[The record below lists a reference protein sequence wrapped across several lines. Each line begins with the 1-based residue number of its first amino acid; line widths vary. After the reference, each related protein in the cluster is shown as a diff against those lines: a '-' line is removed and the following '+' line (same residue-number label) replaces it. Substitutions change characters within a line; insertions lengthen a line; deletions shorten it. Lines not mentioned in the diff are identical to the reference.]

1 MKRKKILALLMAAA
15 MVVGL
20 AACSGGGDAD
30 KGGDDAQTTDDG
42 GEQTTLRIAWW
53 GSQAR
58 HDATVEALNLYE
70 ESHPD
75 IKFEFEYYSF
85 DDYFTK
91 LKTLVASDQ
100 VWDVF
105 QLGGN
110 FPEYM
115 DKIHFLNEYVES
127 GIVDT
132 SDISDSYL
140 KTTTDTEGN
149 LIGLS
154 LGVNTYGIAYDPAI
168 FEEAGAELPTE
179 NWTWDDYNEA
189 ATKIHE
195 ELDIFGSST
204 FTPGSEFIAGCSV
217 YVPQCGELGEYSFF
231 NLAQDGMGFDDP
243 QMLTPYIQMR
253 ADMIKEGSYPDAGAT
268 AEVTN
273 IENDFLVTGEAGMT
287 WVAINQ
293 FPTIYDICASEGREL
308 KLAPLPRAT
317 EDGPSG
323 IIPQSSQMFCVS
335 EDSQYKEDAAEFIN
349 WFVNSEECNDI
360 LKAEIGICA
369 AVQGAMIGL
378 GRTKVPLVLGFLRIW
393 LLRYI
398 FILCTESFLAY
409 YSVFWGNLFSNCAAA
424 VIFLIFLA
432 KMRWEIVK

>member
-154 LGVNTYGIAYDPAI
+154 LGVNTYGY
-168 FEEAGAELPTE
+168 
-179 NWTWDDYNEA
+179 
-189 ATKIHE
+189 
-195 ELDIFGSST
+195 
-204 FTPGSEFIAGCSV
+204 
-217 YVPQCGELGEYSFF
+217 
-231 NLAQDGMGFDDP
+231 
-243 QMLTPYIQMR
+243 
-253 ADMIKEGSYPDAGAT
+253 
-268 AEVTN
+268 
-273 IENDFLVTGEAGMT
+273 
-287 WVAINQ
+287 
-293 FPTIYDICASEGREL
+293 GR
-308 KLAPLPRAT
+308 
-317 EDGPSG
+317 D
-323 IIPQSSQMFCVS
+323 
-335 EDSQYKEDAAEFIN
+335 
-349 WFVNSEECNDI
+349 
-360 LKAEIGICA
+360 AEIWSCCA
-369 AVQGAMIGL
+369 QRAGNRQ
-378 GRTKVPLVLGFLRIW
+378 RYYQRVL
-393 LLRYI
+393 
-398 FILCTESFLAY
+398 
-409 YSVFWGNLFSNCAAA
+409 
-424 VIFLIFLA
+424 
-432 KMRWEIVK
+432 